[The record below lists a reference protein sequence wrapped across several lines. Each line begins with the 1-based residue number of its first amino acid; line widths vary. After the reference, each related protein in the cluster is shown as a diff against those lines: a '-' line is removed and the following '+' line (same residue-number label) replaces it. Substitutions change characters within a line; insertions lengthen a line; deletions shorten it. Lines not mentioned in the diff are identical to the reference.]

1 MKVKFTIPVAIIFA
15 LLLAT
20 TTLAGP
26 VSHFGMLKACKVN
39 NKGQLCGEKTGS
51 STPILIKGA
60 SLDWSVGESA
70 LFYTP
75 DVVDWFVDNMQIGSI
90 RVAMGIEFL
99 GENKE
104 PIEWVPLG
112 YKADPAG
119 QKAVMKAIIDA
130 AIINDI
136 YVIMD
141 WHSHNAH
148 TSSESALAEAFF
160 KEMAKEY
167 KDVPNL
173 IWEIYNEPMSADKNT
188 VNTYATRIIKAIRDA
203 GSKQL
208 VLIGSPT
215 WSSKPYD
222 QAKTYGSA
230 DKATSDNVAFTLH
243 FYSVDHSFDTYA
255 GNAKSAMND
264 GYAVFCSEWGF
275 SRSDGSGGVNDASNY
290 TGWMDSDKISN
301 NNWRISNIDQTSSMF
316 TTGTLPTA
324 MSTNN
329 FSQSGK
335 NFQTYMGKNKW
346 TELIPA
352 GNPKAGDA
360 TVSVKDGESVTIKN
374 LGVDG
379 TIESVSEPKDIGGT
393 VYGKAEISGTEIKYT
408 TATSGSPEKVR
419 FTYTVKKGSNTT
431 QGRVVVNI
439 TNLKPKLPTVDPISV
454 SRKAP
459 TKLSLVNQ
467 LKATAP
473 KNDKFTVT
481 NVTIS
486 DNSKGSVSSIAASN
500 ANGDTILFTPSAAM
514 ANKNLDE
521 VGVSYTVKNNT
532 GVTSTASVTLL
543 IQNQAPSMQASTA
556 YCTATIEQGTAE
568 TRLDIGKHFGGRDKD
583 GDSIWFDAFYL
594 ASGYPGSLEKIA
606 PDTLIYKRNGNTNN
620 GKVVL
625 LAYATDGSLTSGLG
639 KVCITL
645 NGSGSAI
652 NVTAPTEIPGY
663 VPGEPPVVPIS
674 RPVGDALALGMRTLG
689 LGVVEVNFAGSGIAK
704 LEIYSLS
711 GKKVATLLNEHQ
723 NAGSKEISL
732 RNLGL
737 QKGVYI
743 LRLKQGGQIK
753 TIRIVN

>member
-1 MKVKFTIPVAIIFA
+1 
-15 LLLAT
+15 
-20 TTLAGP
+20 
-26 VSHFGMLKACKVN
+26 
-39 NKGQLCGEKTGS
+39 
-51 STPILIKGA
+51 
-60 SLDWSVGESA
+60 
-70 LFYTP
+70 
-75 DVVDWFVDNMQIGSI
+75 
-90 RVAMGIEFL
+90 MGIEFL
-99 GENKE
+99 DENKN
-104 PIEWVPLG
+104 PIEHPPLG

-148 TSSESALAEAFF
+148 NSSESALAETFF

-167 KDVPNL
+167 KDVPNI
-173 IWEIYNEPMSADKNT
+173 IWEVYNEPMNTDVNT
-188 VNTYATRIIKAIRDA
+188 VDTYSKKIIKAIRDA
-203 GSKQL
+203 GSNNL

-215 WSSKPYD
+215 WSSKPND
-222 QAKTYGSA
+222 QAKAYGTA
-230 DKATSDNVAFTLH
+230 DKSISDNVAFTLH
-243 FYSVDHSFDTYA
+243 FYSVDHPFDTYA
-255 GNAKSAMND
+255 GGAKTAMGS

-275 SRSDGSGGVNDASNY
+275 SRSDGGNGVNDASNY
-290 TGWMDSDKISN
+290 TSWMDSDKISN

-316 TTGTLPTA
+316 TTSTLPTA

-329 FSQSGK
+329 FTQSGK
-335 NFQTYMGKNKW
+335 YFQTYMGKNKW
-346 TELIPA
+346 TDQIPS

-360 TVSVKDGESVTIKN
+360 TVSVKDGASVTITN

-379 TIESVSEPKDIGGT
+379 TIESISDPKDISGT
-393 VYGKAEISGTEIKYT
+393 VYGSAEISGTGIKYT
-408 TATSGSPEKVR
+408 TAESGSPEKVR
-419 FTYTVKKGSNTT
+419 FTYTVKKGNNTT

-439 TNLKPKLPTVDPISV
+439 TDLKPKLPHVDPISV

-459 TKLSLVNQ
+459 TKLSLVNN

-473 KNDKFTVT
+473 KNDKFTVS

-486 DNSKGSVSSIAASN
+486 DPSKGSVSAIAASN
-500 ANGDTILFTPSAAM
+500 ANGDTILFTPSTAM
-514 ANKNLDE
+514 ADKVLEE
-521 VGVSYTVKNNT
+521 VNFTYTVKNNAN
-532 GVTSTASVTLL
+532 VTSTATATLL

-568 TRLDIGKHFGGRDKD
+568 TRLDIGRHFGGRDKD

-594 ASGYPGSLEKIA
+594 ASNYPGSLEKIA
-606 PDTLIYKRNGNTNN
+606 PDTLVYKRNGNTNN

-652 NVTAPTEIPGY
+652 NVTAPTEIPNY
-663 VPGEPPVVPIS
+663 VPGNPQEPPTPIS
-674 RPVGDALALGMRTLG
+674 RPIGNVPVLGMRALG
-689 LGVVEVNFAGSGIAK
+689 LGLVEVSFSESGIAK

-711 GKKVATLLNEHQ
+711 GKNMGTLLNEHQ
-723 NAGSKEISL
+723 SAGSKEVSL
-732 RNLGL
+732 KNLGL

-743 LRLKQGGQIK
+743 LRLKQGTQTK
-753 TIRIVN
+753 TIRVVN